1 MPADKT
7 IFGLRF
13 GSTPE
18 ISPSQEELDAF
29 LRSPKKSG
37 RKELQGHDTAPYA
50 ELLRRI
56 RAIEQRGARPD
67 LHEKMFC
74 FVLRHSCF
82 VNLALKSA
90 VEYYKYHAHALATLD
105 FKKPTA
111 FIMAAEAEMRKLKRR
126 EDGARLERLRLMV
139 EDRRKALRVLE
150 RRRAALIGELSHI
163 AGYVRDNLVK
173 IEKLCETSIVVLV
186 NAGVGR
192 GGEAGMIKAMRER
205 FKENLRDYQ
214 SDGPVPSRDSQVP
227 EDNIEYL
234 SNEISR
240 LFREDVYA
248 LATLYEAVHDHAHK
262 TAAAIDALLAQT
274 KGAKNQGGGDG
285 TRIFAR
291 LESVLVSLVSDFH
304 FDLKPPAS
312 PAGPGRMEFLR
323 ETRKEMLELLF
334 ELLQRERR
342 QRVDRRRLVDRRKG
356 RDQKYQGPE
365 RRIGQERRSGKSRR
379 SA

>member
-1 MPADKT
+1 MPTDNS

-37 RKELQGHDTAPYA
+37 RKELHGHDTAPYA
-50 ELLRRI
+50 DLLRRI
-56 RAIEQRGARPD
+56 RAIEQRAGVKPD
-67 LHEKMFC
+67 LREKMFC

-90 VEYYKYHAHALATLD
+90 VEHYKYHAHALATLD

-111 FIMAAEAEMRKLKRR
+111 FIMSAAAEMGRLKRR
-126 EDGARLERLRLMV
+126 EDGAKQARLRLMV
-139 EDRRKALRVLE
+139 EDRRKALKVLE
-150 RRRAALIGELSHI
+150 KRRDALIGELSNI
-163 AGYVRDNLVK
+163 ARYVRDNLFK

-192 GGEAGMIKAMRER
+192 SEEAGMIEVVTER
-205 FKENLRDYQ
+205 LKENLKDYQ
-214 SDGPVPSRDSQVP
+214 SDGTIPRRDPEVPDDDV
-227 EDNIEYL
+227 EHL

-240 LFREDVYA
+240 LFREDVYT

-262 TAAAIDALLAQT
+262 TAAAIDALLAQM
-274 KGAKNQGGGDG
+274 GAKNKGGGEE
-285 TRIFAR
+285 TRTFVR
-291 LESVLVSLVSDFH
+291 LEGILVSLVSDFH
-304 FDLKPPAS
+304 FDLKPAAS
-312 PAGPGRMEFLR
+312 PAGTDRMEVLR
-323 ETRKEMLELLF
+323 ETRKEMLGLLF

-342 QRVDRRRLVDRRKG
+342 QRVDRRKLVDRRKS
-356 RDQKYQGPE
+356 RDQNYQGPE
-365 RRIGQERRSGKSRR
+365 RRGGQERRSRKSRR
-379 SA
+379 KT